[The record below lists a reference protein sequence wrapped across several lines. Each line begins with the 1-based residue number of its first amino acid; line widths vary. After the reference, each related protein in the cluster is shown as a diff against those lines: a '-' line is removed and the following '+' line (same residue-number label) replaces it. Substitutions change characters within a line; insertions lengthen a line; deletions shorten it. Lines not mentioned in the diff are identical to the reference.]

1 MPKTPTPSNSQDLG
15 LPADA
20 YAKPK
25 GIDWLANRLLRTFY
39 RRLEVVDAEK
49 IPRNRPLVLVGNH
62 VNGLLDPA
70 LFIGF
75 LPVKPRFLAKS
86 TLWQMAVLRPF
97 LKMAAAIPVYRRQD
111 PGVDPEK
118 NAETFQRCHEVLA
131 AGGAVAI
138 FPEGTSHNEPALVPL
153 KTGVSR
159 IVLQAEER
167 FGTPDAPL
175 GTRIV
180 PVGLTFDDKGRFR
193 SRVLIHVGD
202 PIDPS
207 PEVEHYASE
216 PREAVLA
223 LTGRVRKALEGV
235 TLNYDTWREAELIS
249 HAAEIWARP
258 DAGAVRELP
267 LEESFSLR
275 KVFAEGYDELLDLIP
290 ERVHAVAECVADYD
304 RQLDLYGLTD
314 AQVASDYP
322 PRQVLGF
329 ALESLALIL
338 LRLPLGALGA
348 LMNFLPYEAAG
359 RFATWKSPSPDVD
372 ATYKLLASLLFF
384 PLIWLAWSA
393 GAFFAAGATGLSSG
407 PGDAWLLAA
416 GVFLLGPFTGYFA
429 LRLQQRRD
437 LFWRQTKAFL
447 RLQLGG
453 RGVDELRR
461 LRRAVRASVSELA
474 EEWRANR

>member
-1 MPKTPTPSNSQDLG
+1 MPTTPPVTTSQG
-15 LPADA
+15 LPEDA

-25 GIDWLANRLLRTFY
+25 GVHWLANRLLRTFY
-39 RRLEVVDAEK
+39 RRLEVVGAEK
-49 IPRNRPLVLVGNH
+49 IPRDRPLVLVGNH

-86 TLWQMAVLRPF
+86 TLWKMAVLRPF

-131 AGGAVAI
+131 AGGAIAI

-207 PEVEHYASE
+207 PEVAQFETE

-223 LTGRVRKALEGV
+223 LTQRVRTALESV
-235 TLNYDTWREAELIS
+235 TLNYDSWREAELIS
-249 HAAEIWARP
+249 RAAEIWARP
-258 DAGAVRELP
+258 DDDAIRELQ
-267 LEESFSLR
+267 LEESFNLR
-275 KVFAEGYDELLDLIP
+275 KVFTEGYEDLLAQAP
-290 ERVHAVAECVADYD
+290 ARVHSVSERVADYD
-304 RQLDLYGLTD
+304 RQLDLYGLD
-314 AQVASDYP
+314 DEQVATSYP
-322 PRQVLGF
+322 ARQVVGF
-329 ALESLALIL
+329 VVESLALIL
-338 LRLPLGALGA
+338 LRLPLGALGT
-348 LMNFLPYEAAG
+348 LLNFLPYRAVG
-359 RFATWKSPSPDVD
+359 RFAKWKSPSPDVD
-372 ATYKLLASLLFF
+372 ATYKVLASLVFF
-384 PLIWLAWSA
+384 PLMWLAWSA
-393 GAFFAAGATGLSSG
+393 GAFFAAKSTGLHAG
-407 PGDAWLLAA
+407 LWAA
-416 GVFLLGPFTGYFA
+416 IVLLLGPFTGYFA
-429 LRLQQRRD
+429 LRLHQRRD
-437 LFWRQTKAFL
+437 LFWRQARAFL
-447 RLQLGG
+447 LLQVGG
-453 RGVDELRR
+453 RGTGELRR
-461 LRRAVRASVSELA
+461 LRRRVRAAVSDLA
-474 EEWRANR
+474 EEWRAGRA

>member
-1 MPKTPTPSNSQDLG
+1 MTQTTSAQHH
-15 LPADA
+15 LPDDA
-20 YAKPK
+20 FASPK

-39 RRLEVVDAEK
+39 RRLEVVGAEK
-49 IPRNRPLVLVGNH
+49 IPRDRPLVLVGNH

-86 TLWQMAVLRPF
+86 TLWKMAVLRLF

-118 NAETFQRCHEVLA
+118 NAQTFQRCHEVLA
-131 AGGAVAI
+131 AGGAIAI

-167 FGTPDAPL
+167 FGTPGVPL

-193 SRVLIHVGD
+193 SRVLIHVGE

-207 PEVEHYASE
+207 PEVEQYASE
-216 PREAVLA
+216 PREAVVA
-223 LTGRVRKALEGV
+223 LTGRVRQALEGV

-258 DAGAVRELP
+258 DAGAVGELP
-267 LEESFSLR
+267 LEESFNLR
-275 KVFAEGYDELLDLIP
+275 KVFAEGYDQLQDLIP

-304 RQLDLYGLTD
+304 RQLDLYGVTD
-314 AQVASDYP
+314 AQVASGYP

-329 ALESLALIL
+329 LLESLALIL
-338 LRLPLGALGA
+338 LRLPLGAIGTL
-348 LMNFLPYEAAG
+348 LNVLPYQAAG
-359 RFATWKSPSPDVD
+359 RFAAWKSPSADVD
-372 ATYKLLASLLFF
+372 ATYKVLASLLFF
-384 PLIWLAWSA
+384 PLTWLAWSA
-393 GAFFAAGATGLSSG
+393 AAYFASKATGLSSS
-407 PGDAWLLAA
+407 PGDAWLWAA

-429 LRLQQRRD
+429 LRLHQRGD
-437 LFWRQTKAFL
+437 FFWRQAKAFL

-461 LRRAVRASVSELA
+461 LRRAVRASVAELA
-474 EEWRANR
+474 EEWTQRRP